1 MINNLNIRGFK
12 CFDDESFSI
21 APLTLLSGLNSS
33 GKSSFIQAIRLA
45 YGHKNSS
52 NGPLSELV
60 SSLHKNFNIKLISGD
75 REYSLKYPLKKLTDY
90 TEKFPTLIS
99 YISADRLG
107 PQLHLPMRN
116 DKDKGRTVG
125 IKGEFV
131 LDFLEYHFELAG
143 LPKTLQIPET
153 KSSGVYNNV
162 AAWLNMISPGIRFEF
177 EPIPKADIIRA
188 EYSGHRPSN
197 VGFGISYTLP
207 IIANSIVYAA
217 LIANQENNSALIMLE
232 NPEAHLHPAG
242 QTQLGVFLSKVA
254 SCGVQLIIET
264 HSDHLLNGIRL
275 AVKDKILEAE
285 KSKFYY
291 FKYDFDEEKSII
303 HQPILDQDG
312 YFDEWPD
319 GFFDETEK
327 NLERLL

>member
-1 MINNLNIRGFK
+1 MISKLHIQGFK

-45 YGHKNSS
+45 YGHKDSS

-60 SSLHKNFNIKLISGD
+60 SSLHKKFNIKLTSG
-75 REYSLKYPLKKLTDY
+75 ESEFSLKYPGKNPTDY
-90 TEKFPTLIS
+90 SENIPNLIS

-107 PQLHLPMRN
+107 PQLHLPMCN
-116 DKDKGRTVG
+116 DKDKGKTVG
-125 IKGEFV
+125 VKGEFV
-131 LDFLEYHFELAG
+131 LDFLDYHFELPG
-143 LPKTLQIPET
+143 LPKPLQRPET

-162 AAWLNMISPGIRFEF
+162 SAWLSMISPGIRFEF
-177 EPIPKADIIRA
+177 ESIPKADIIRA

-217 LIANQENNSALIMLE
+217 LLANQENQSALIMLE

-242 QTQLGVFLSKVA
+242 QTQLGIFLSKVA

-275 AVKDKILEAE
+275 AVKNKLLVAE
-285 KSKFYY
+285 KSNFYY
-291 FKYDFDEEKSII
+291 FKYDFDEEKSIV
-303 HQPILDQDG
+303 HQPTLDQDG

>member
-1 MINNLNIRGFK
+1 MINKLHIQGFK
-12 CFDDESFSI
+12 CFDNENFTI

-33 GKSSFIQAIRLA
+33 GKSTFIQAIRLA
-45 YGHKNSS
+45 YGHKDSS
-52 NGPLSELV
+52 KGPLSELV
-60 SSLHKNFNIKLISGD
+60 STLHSNFKINLTSGNS
-75 REYSLKYPLKKLTDY
+75 RFSFKYPYSKVTDY
-90 TEKFPTLIS
+90 SNNVPNLIS

-107 PQLHLPMRN
+107 PQLHLPICSDRS
-116 DKDKGRTVG
+116 KGINVG
-125 IKGEFV
+125 VKGEFV

-143 LPKTLQIPET
+143 LSKILQIPET
-153 KSSGVYNNV
+153 KSSGVYNNI
-162 AAWLNMISPGIRFEF
+162 AAWLSMISPGIRFEW
-177 EPIPKADIIRA
+177 ETIQKADIIRA

-217 LIANQENNSALIMLE
+217 LVAKYKNKSALIMLE

-242 QTQLGVFLSKVA
+242 QTQLGIFLAKVA

-275 AVKDKILEAE
+275 AVKNKFLGAE
-285 KSKFYY
+285 KLNFYY
-291 FKYDFDEEKSII
+291 FKYDFDEERSIV
-303 HQPILDQDG
+303 HQPILDQNG